1 MKLYE
6 SILKLVFLVMCCGT
20 LIASVSGTITFQ
32 ANDTPALYPP
42 FYVSL
47 MSICGND
54 TFVDNET
61 NTTLNMFVGVSN
73 HNVTAVVT
81 AKTNST
87 QFVVINMT
95 GVTVYEVSD
104 NTSLGTN
111 GLIGLSGNDFSN
123 PEIQIVRGMN
133 EEIRTTTVPGSYSGL
148 YDAYVRLNMTYEMK
162 GYEPRPS
169 EAIVH
174 IPPQG
179 ANP

>member
-1 MKLYE
+1 
-6 SILKLVFLVMCCGT
+6 
-20 LIASVSGTITFQ
+20 
-32 ANDTPALYPP
+32 
-42 FYVSL
+42 

-61 NTTLNMFVGVSN
+61 KHNFKYVCRRLD

-111 GLIGLSGNDFSN
+111 
-123 PEIQIVRGMN
+123 V
-133 EEIRTTTVPGSYSGL
+133 
-148 YDAYVRLNMTYEMK
+148 
-162 GYEPRPS
+162 
-169 EAIVH
+169 
-174 IPPQG
+174 
-179 ANP
+179 